1 MTKQPNSP
9 TPNLQDVEKQVAAA
23 EAAVTQAQEVV
34 ADLEAKRT
42 AAVQHGTELADDR
55 ANVALAAHTGDD
67 KAAARLKEIHQ
78 AIAMHGSELASL
90 DAALRAAGTKVEH
103 AKASLAIELQK
114 LDAVKLRT
122 ASKQFVAQ
130 LKKMDAT
137 LDAFVNCLYDVEPI
151 RQELDRLGVGPTFT
165 QFLALGERPILLAL
179 SDTIFEGRD
188 LSRILAPGERITF
201 TQLAEAWTRGHD
213 AAVSRILGEQ
223 TNNEEAA

>member
-1 MTKQPNSP
+1 MTG
-9 TPNLQDVEKQVAAA
+9 LEEKREAEIKHGSDLAA
-23 EAAVTQAQEVV
+23 E
-34 ADLEAKRT
+34 
-42 AAVQHGTELADDR
+42 R
-55 ANVALAAHTGDD
+55 ANVALAAHTGDE
-67 KAAARLKEIHQ
+67 KAAKRLQEIHQ
-78 AIAMHGSELASL
+78 AIAMYGSELASL

-103 AKASLAIELQK
+103 AQSQVAVELQK

-130 LKKMDAT
+130 LKKIDAT

-151 RQELDRLGVGPTFT
+151 RQQLDALGVGPSFT

-188 LSRILAPGERITF
+188 LGRRLAPNERMTF
-201 TQLAEAWTRGHD
+201 TQLAEAWTRSHE

-223 TNNEEAA
+223 TDTTEAA